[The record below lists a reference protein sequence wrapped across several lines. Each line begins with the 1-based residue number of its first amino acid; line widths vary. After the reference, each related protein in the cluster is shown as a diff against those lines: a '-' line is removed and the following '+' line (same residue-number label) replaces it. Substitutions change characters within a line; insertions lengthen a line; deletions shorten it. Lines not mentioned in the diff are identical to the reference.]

1 MIFQLTEHYNINL
14 KARYEKIEDDIW
26 KDFFIQC
33 LLILK
38 PHIKAYCLYFI
49 IYPISVLGILF
60 SRLHC
65 NLVIEILQE
74 LILMYLAVLISNISF
89 LLLYHLQDKAFANIY
104 FWLSLIVGFILFYCI
119 FIYFLL
125 FSSII
130 IAPNLAFI
138 YAVFSLIKNNN
149 FAKYRLQY
157 MLYGMLFSCVCFLA
171 TMLSIVFIIY
181 HFQQYSTK
189 FRL

>member
-1 MIFQLTEHYNINL
+1 MERFFYPMSLDIKTTYKSILPIFHL
-14 KARYEKIEDDIW
+14 
-26 KDFFIQC
+26 
-33 LLILK
+33 
-38 PHIKAYCLYFI
+38 
-49 IYPISVLGILF
+49 YPISVLGILF

-65 NLVIEILQE
+65 NLNIEILQE
-74 LILMYLAVLISNISF
+74 LILMYLAVFISNISF

-171 TMLSIVFIIY
+171 TMLSIVSIIY
-181 HFQQYSTK
+181 VLPFPAI
-189 FRL
+189 FN